1 MGGKMFR
8 ALDKQTGTVVWETE
22 LPGGTSGVP
31 MTYMVDGK
39 QYVAVTVGWSDI
51 RAELIA
57 LALP

>member
-1 MGGKMFR
+1 MFR
-8 ALDKQTGTVVWETE
+8 ALDKTTGKIVWEME

-39 QYVAVTVGWSDI
+39 QYIAVTVAWTGM
-51 RAELIA
+51 RAEVIA